1 MGAGEFADLPAELRA
16 QVAGEL
22 NVRGLDALS
31 TVADD
36 LVDHVVKPNFRA
48 LGRRFGNRTQVVAAA
63 ITSADP
69 GALAA
74 RLRDAGDA
82 SVVVDGEP
90 LVIGPDEVVVTQTP
104 RAGWSVAA
112 DAGETVALDLDI
124 TPELRREGLAREVI
138 RLVQDARKT
147 DGLEV
152 SDRITL
158 HWQASDPDL
167 TAALTEHGQLI
178 AGEVLAT
185 EFGDRAP
192 GASVPD
198 PGTEHN
204 DADLGLTF
212 WLRRA

>member
-1 MGAGEFADLPAELRA
+1 
-16 QVAGEL
+16 
-22 NVRGLDALS
+22 
-31 TVADD
+31 
-36 LVDHVVKPNFRA
+36 
-48 LGRRFGNRTQVVAAA
+48 
-63 ITSADP
+63 
-69 GALAA
+69 
-74 RLRDAGDA
+74 
-82 SVVVDGEP
+82 VDGEP